1 MTPCSLRSSMVR
13 RLGPLALTAVIF
25 WSVPLAAHDMWIE
38 PATFAPEVGQV
49 MSVRLRVGQDLL
61 GDPLLLDPS
70 LVNQF
75 VVQDAA
81 GVKPVVRRDGGDP
94 AGLLR
99 VASPGLLVIGY
110 RSNPSPLEST
120 ADKFNQYLKEEG
132 LDAVLAMRASRNETG
147 AAAHELFSRHAKSL
161 VFSGAPA
168 EAPGDRPLGFT
179 LELVAERNP
188 YALGPGQDL
197 PVRLLYE
204 NRPLAGALVVAMNRA
219 NPAEKL
225 SARTD
230 KDGRV
235 RFKVRPGSP
244 SSSRGAGGMWLIKAV
259 HMVPAPAGTRAEW
272 ASFWASLTF
281 EMRNTAVTASSSR
294 AQD

>member
-1 MTPCSLRSSMVR
+1 MTRSWLRSSMVR
-13 RLGPLALTAVIF
+13 RLGPFALTAVTL

-38 PATFAPEVGQV
+38 PATFAPEIGQV
-49 MSVRLRVGQDLL
+49 VSVRLRVGQDLL

-81 GVKPVVRRDGGDP
+81 GLKPVVRRDGGDP

-99 VASPGLLVIGY
+99 VASPGLLAVGY
-110 RSNPSPLEST
+110 RSNPSPIEMA

-132 LDAVLAMRASRNETG
+132 LDAVLATRASRNETG
-147 AAAHELFSRHAKSL
+147 NAAHELFSRCAKSL

-168 EAPGDRPLGFT
+168 GAQGDRPLGFT

-188 YALGPGQDL
+188 YAVAPDQDL
-197 PVRLLYE
+197 PIRLIYE
-204 NRPLAGALVVAMNRA
+204 NRPLPGALVVAMNRR

-235 RFKVRPGSP
+235 RFKVRP
-244 SSSRGAGGMWLIKAV
+244 AGMWLIKAV
-259 HMVPAPAGTRAEW
+259 HMVPAPAGARAEW

-281 EMRNTAVTASSSR
+281 EMRTTAVGVN
-294 AQD
+294 